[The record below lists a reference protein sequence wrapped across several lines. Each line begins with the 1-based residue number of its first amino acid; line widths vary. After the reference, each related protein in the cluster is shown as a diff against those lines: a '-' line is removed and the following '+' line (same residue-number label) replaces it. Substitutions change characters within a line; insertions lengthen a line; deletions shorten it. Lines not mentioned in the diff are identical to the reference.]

1 MLTKLGKAI
10 LSTALLTTDGSPI
23 KGLGSGDS
31 KVIFPFKSTVG
42 TSKYFQISQ
51 PSTTPS
57 LNFITELADNGY
69 GGIAVGSGDTEAT
82 DNDYTLASLITALTG
97 TITTTVI
104 FDSDNNKYI
113 RRFQLTLTNPTAA
126 DIVVKEIGRF
136 WRNAAGTTRGSTGS
150 ATQSMIDRT
159 VLDAPVTVA
168 AGGSAVIN
176 YDFAFPN
183 GD

>member
-1 MLTKLGKAI
+1 MLTKLGKAV
-10 LSTALLTTDGSPI
+10 LSAALLTTDGSPI
-23 KGLGSGDS
+23 KGLASGDS
-31 KVIFPFKSTVG
+31 KVIFPFKSTAG
-42 TSKYFQISQ
+42 TSKYFQVSQ

-57 LNFITELADNGY
+57 LNFITALADDGY
-69 GGIAVGSGDTEAT
+69 GGIAVGSDDTAAT
-82 DNDYTLASLITALTG
+82 DDDYTLASVITTLTG
-97 TITTTVI
+97 SITTTVI

-136 WRNAAGTTRGSTGS
+136 WRSAGGTTRGSSGN

-159 VLDAPVTVA
+159 ILDNPVTVPA
-168 AGGSAVIN
+168 NGSAVIN